1 MIDREKM
8 ASPRPDFYRRGWKSL
23 NGAWKFAFDDENIGI
38 REGWQNGHAY
48 EREITVPFC
57 YQSRN
62 GRPPMPVV

>member
-23 NGAWKFAFDDENIGI
+23 NGAWKFAFDDKNIGI

-48 EREITVPFC
+48 EREV
-57 YQSRN
+57 
-62 GRPPMPVV
+62 